1 MKRLLFIFMLGVCH
15 VSLCVAQDI
24 EVTESSSSEWEGG
37 IGGGLTANEP
47 TAATTSL
54 TISCSSVELEGG
66 ARIRLFASVNADAS
80 NKTILW
86 SSDSPAASVNS
97 DGLVMGLKKGI
108 AVITA
113 TAAGNTSLTK
123 TCTVTVTSDYE
134 GMLLPDV
141 AFEFCYNVVDYD
153 AVNHSIPNHPNA
165 NLSSVNL
172 QLSENIPTLVNNEL
186 LRISDRCEGF
196 LDKWEKGS
204 DESGAYF
211 YRKGEDCMTIVAK
224 VAPKLNTNNVSDF
237 VCNRGDGYNYMWR
250 IGDHNSSFLHTGNA
264 YGDDRVLP
272 LQSDQPQVLAV
283 RVDGKNNYIRLQNLT
298 TGEDKRVDGVN
309 WGGDNNVFKLF
320 YSDGSEYFLGD
331 FYWVYYSFELLTDA
345 QLSLFDENVLTG
357 DANGDRTVTIL
368 DAIITM
374 SYLLGE
380 NPANFNLTA
389 ADVNKD
395 GVVTVSDLACI
406 LDIIQRK

>member
-1 MKRLLFIFMLGVCH
+1 MKRLLFIFLLGVCH

-47 TAATTSL
+47 TAAVTSL
-54 TISCSSVELEGG
+54 TISSSSVELEGG

-80 NKTILW
+80 NKSILW
-86 SSDSPAASVNS
+86 SSNSSAASVDS
-97 DGLVMGLKKGI
+97 DGLVLALKKGT

-113 TAAGNTSLTK
+113 TAAGNTNLTK
-123 TCTVTVTSDYE
+123 TCTVTVTSDYKCL
-134 GMLLPDV
+134 LLPDV
-141 AFEFCYNVVDYD
+141 PFEFCYNVVDYD
-153 AVNHSIPNHPNA
+153 AVNHRIPNHPRA

-204 DESGAYF
+204 YEAGAYF
-211 YRKGEDCMTIVAK
+211 YREDQDCMTIIAK
-224 VAPKLNTNNVSDF
+224 VAPKLNTGNASDF
-237 VCNRGDGYNYMWR
+237 VCNRGYNYNYMWR
-250 IGDHNSSFLHTGNA
+250 IGDHNSSFLHTGEP
-264 YGDDRVLP
+264 YGDSRALG
-272 LQSDQPQVLAV
+272 LSSEEPQILAV

-298 TGEDKRVDGVN
+298 TGEDKRINGVN
-309 WGGDNNVFKLF
+309 WGEDGNVFKLF
-320 YSDGSEYFLGD
+320 YSDGSEFFLGD

-357 DANGDRTVTIL
+357 DANGDGSVTIS

-380 NPANFNLTA
+380 NPENFNQTA

-395 GVVTVSDLACI
+395 GIVTVVDMAGI
-406 LDIIQRK
+406 LDIIHQE

>member
-1 MKRLLFIFMLGVCH
+1 MKRLLFIFLLGVCH

-47 TAATTSL
+47 TAAVTSL
-54 TISCSSVELEGG
+54 TISSSSVELEGG
-66 ARIRLFASVNADAS
+66 ARIRLIASVNADAS
-80 NKTILW
+80 NKSILW
-86 SSDSPAASVNS
+86 SSNSSAASVDS
-97 DGLVMGLKKGI
+97 DGLVLALKKGT

-113 TAAGNTSLTK
+113 TAAGNTNLTK
-123 TCTVTVTSDYE
+123 TCTVTVTSDYKCL
-134 GMLLPDV
+134 LLPDV
-141 AFEFCYNVVDYD
+141 PFEFCYNVVDYD
-153 AVNHSIPNHPNA
+153 AVNHRIPNHPRA

-204 DESGAYF
+204 YEAGAYF
-211 YRKGEDCMTIVAK
+211 YREDQDCMTIIAK
-224 VAPKLNTNNVSDF
+224 VAPKLNTGNASDF
-237 VCNRGDGYNYMWR
+237 VCNRGYNYNYMWR
-250 IGDHNSSFLHTGNA
+250 IGDHNSSFLHTGEP
-264 YGDDRVLP
+264 YGDSRALG
-272 LQSDQPQVLAV
+272 LSSEEPQILAV

-298 TGEDKRVDGVN
+298 TGEDKRINGVN
-309 WGGDNNVFKLF
+309 WGEDGNVFKLF
-320 YSDGSEYFLGD
+320 YSDGSEFFLGD

-357 DANGDRTVTIL
+357 DANGDGSVTIS

-380 NPANFNLTA
+380 NPENFNQTA

-395 GVVTVSDLACI
+395 GIVTVVDMAGI
-406 LDIIQRK
+406 LDIIHQE

>member
-1 MKRLLFIFMLGVCH
+1 MKRLLFIFLLGVCH

-47 TAATTSL
+47 TAAVTSL

-66 ARIRLFASVNADAS
+66 ARIRLIASVNADAS
-80 NKTILW
+80 NKSILW
-86 SSDSPAASVNS
+86 SSNSQAASVNS
-97 DGLVMGLKKGI
+97 DGFVMALKKGT

-141 AFEFCYNVVDYD
+141 PFEFCYNAVDYD
-153 AVNHSIPNHPNA
+153 AVNHNIPNHPNA

-204 DESGAYF
+204 NESGAYF
-211 YRKGEDCMTIVAK
+211 YREVEDCMTIVAK
-224 VAPKLNTNNVSDF
+224 VAPKLNRDNTSDF
-237 VCNRGDGYNYMWR
+237 VCNRGGGYNYMWR
-250 IGDHNSSFLHTGNA
+250 IGDHNSSFLHTGSD
-264 YGDDRVLP
+264 YGGDRVLP
-272 LQSDQPQVLAV
+272 LQSDQPQILAV

-298 TGEDKRVDGVN
+298 TGEDKRINGVN

-320 YSDGSEYFLGD
+320 YNDGSEYFLGD

-357 DANGDRTVTIL
+357 DANGDGSVTIS

-380 NPANFNLTA
+380 NPENFNQTA

-395 GVVTVSDLACI
+395 GIVTVVDMAGI
-406 LDIIQRK
+406 LDIIHQE